1 MPLSLLRP
9 SALRRFDHYVLA
21 LMATLAT
28 GGCAGTVRTP
38 YVPPTLPVAPAWPE
52 SAAAPSAPAGRIA
65 WWREAGD
72 AALIR
77 LVERVIAANPNLA
90 AAGIRLHQA
99 RLSASLAA
107 RQLTPALGANLSGDR
122 RIPLSGAPGTEASGI
137 ALTASW
143 EADLFGKLDAQRDA
157 ARWEAA
163 ATAADLAATR
173 QSLIATTATA
183 WFQLALANERLANG
197 AASIGAA
204 QHTLTLVHTQHRAGA
219 VSSLELRDSE
229 QALAAQQ
236 AAQAG
241 FAQARSEARNALAAL
256 LGQHGYDGPE
266 PQALPD
272 TAPPPVSAGL
282 PAEILGS
289 RPDLAA
295 AELRLRRTLALGNA
309 QRAALYP
316 QLTLTGSL
324 GTASTALLNVL
335 RAPTAGLSALLSIP
349 LLNPD
354 RIRRTNAIARDE
366 FAIAVALFRQR
377 FYDALRDTGNALS
390 SRAMLV
396 EQGIA
401 IARSHDAAV
410 AAERLYER
418 QYRAGAV
425 SLRSWI
431 DAQERRRNARN
442 ALIQNR
448 FDQWNAQIAVHLA
461 LGDGDPA
468 AITVP

>member
-241 FAQARSEARNALAAL
+241 FAQARSEARNALAADTFVGEAGIGQGLIEGRADRRL
-256 LGQHGYDGPE
+256 LCIVEQLGIDCAPSAIDEPIEFCACGRHQPE
-266 PQALPD
+266 
-272 TAPPPVSAGL
+272 TVKRGAGRKTR
-282 PAEILGS
+282 G
-289 RPDLAA
+289 DLLF
-295 AELRLRRTLALGNA
+295 ELR
-309 QRAALYP
+309 P
-316 QLTLTGSL
+316 
-324 GTASTALLNVL
+324 V
-335 RAPTAGLSALLSIP
+335 P
-349 LLNPD
+349 
-354 RIRRTNAIARDE
+354 ARDHRHIRDGE
-366 FAIAVALFRQR
+366 QSGEGCGHIFR
-377 FYDALRDTGNALS
+377 
-390 SRAMLV
+390 
-396 EQGIA
+396 
-401 IARSHDAAV
+401 
-410 AAERLYER
+410 
-418 QYRAGAV
+418 
-425 SLRSWI
+425 
-431 DAQERRRNARN
+431 
-442 ALIQNR
+442 
-448 FDQWNAQIAVHLA
+448 
-461 LGDGDPA
+461 
-468 AITVP
+468 